1 MCIRGLISHAG
12 GSRDYGASGGVRHV
26 YHCFT
31 EISVKCTNSKCSPC
45 KCTWLLGSCG
55 NCVEA
60 SDSDISWSL
69 CKDTFR
75 STVPWPPCLQSATG
89 VFGSCWWTPGGAARD
104 PREPWELCDCDSIL
118 SIWWLCQGTPVDT
131 VGSGNSRHQRVMPSA
146 QSTSPKP
153 SLFIDSKTTGGRKP
167 LLDKVL

>member
-1 MCIRGLISHAG
+1 MISDKLLPLFHMCIRGLISHAG

-69 CKDTFR
+69 CKDTLR

-131 VGSGNSRHQRVMPSA
+131 VGFRELQ
-146 QSTSPKP
+146 TSEGDALRSEHLPQA
-153 SLFIDSKTTGGRKP
+153 LF
-167 LLDKVL
+167 VH